1 MPNTEITPQPP
12 ILTQEQIDKIRA
24 EIELKEAAYTYRM
37 LHIFDNELVILRGK
51 NIDIKTPYK
60 SVSDKCDA
68 VLNQI
73 VAYSKNAF
81 TKQEIKTVNV
91 SNDVNIIVFVRD
103 KKHLDI
109 KYSDFNSAI
118 IEELVTALK
127 AIK

>member
-12 ILTQEQIDKIRA
+12 IVTQEQIDKIMA
-24 EIELKEAAYTYRM
+24 EMELKEAAYTYKM

-51 NIDIKTPYK
+51 NIDIKTTYK
-60 SVSDKCDA
+60 SVSNKCDA

-91 SNDVNIIVFVRD
+91 SNNVNIIVFVRD

-109 KYSDFNSAI
+109 KYSDFNSAL
-118 IEELVTALK
+118 IEELVSALK

>member
-1 MPNTEITPQPP
+1 MSNTETAPQSSP
-12 ILTQEQIDKIRA
+12 LRQEEINKLMA
-24 EIELKEAAYTYRM
+24 EIELKQAAYTYKM

-51 NIDIKTPYK
+51 NIDIKTTYK

-73 VAYSKNAF
+73 VAYSKKAF

-91 SNDVNIIVFVRD
+91 SNDANIIVFVRD

-109 KYSDFNSAI
+109 KYSDFNSTI

>member
-1 MPNTEITPQPP
+1 MANTENAPQSSP
-12 ILTQEQIDKIRA
+12 LNQEEINKLMA
-24 EIELKEAAYTYRM
+24 EFELKQAAYTYNM
-37 LHIFDNELVILRGK
+37 LHIFDNESVILQYNQRY
-51 NIDIKTPYK
+51 IKTSYK

-73 VAYSKNAF
+73 VEYSKKAF
-81 TKQEIKTVNV
+81 TKQEIKTVNI
-91 SNDVNIIVFVRD
+91 SNDSKIVVFVRD
-103 KKHLDI
+103 KKHLEI